1 MTSAG
6 CSENSRP
13 NSMQPGSG
21 RRFSLLAELRSR
33 SALTAAAPRVIWMRF
48 SRQLILCDGPQQLLL
63 IVRDSIRDP
72 AEIFLRRASDVRFL
86 GAGEGNRT
94 LMTSLEG
101 WRSAIELRPRARQ
114 GSLDGHRVGTEQRT
128 GCGTLAP
135 NREGS
140 IQTMPRR
147 MVAAADPGS
156 AGR

>member
-1 MTSAG
+1 MICRPCGTCVARTARRG
-6 CSENSRP
+6 C
-13 NSMQPGSG
+13 
-21 RRFSLLAELRSR
+21 
-33 SALTAAAPRVIWMRF
+33 APIKIEGGGTCPD
-48 SRQLILCDGPQQLLL
+48 LPLCD
-63 IVRDSIRDP
+63 
-72 AEIFLRRASDVRFL
+72 

-114 GSLDGHRVGTEQRT
+114 GSLDGHRVGIEQRT

-135 NREGS
+135 NRKGS